1 MANNRDFDLISEF
14 RKANPRAFKV
24 VYDAYFPVLC
34 YFARGLLYGSPE
46 SEEIAADSIIKLFK
60 RSHDFESLQNIRAFL
75 FITTRNACFNF
86 LTYSVR
92 ENRKINRLDPSPVE
106 DPEKLALSEMIRAE
120 VMREI
125 YKEIEELP
133 EACREVFQLLY
144 LEGKNANEVAKQLN
158 ISIVAV
164 WEQRQEA
171 IRLLRTILLKKGL
184 LSILLA
190 YGAFAFVA

>member
-1 MANNRDFDLISEF
+1 MANNRDFDLIGEF

-24 VYDAYFPVLC
+24 VYDIYFPVLC

-46 SEEIAADSIIKLFK
+46 SEEIAADSMIKLFN
-60 RSHDFESLQNIRAFL
+60 RSNDFESLQNIRAFL

-86 LTYSVR
+86 LTWSVR
-92 ENRKINRLDPSPVE
+92 EHDRKKELEAISQE
-106 DPEKLALSEMIRAE
+106 SKEKLALSEMIRAE

-144 LEGKNANEVAKQLN
+144 LEGKNANEVARQLN

-171 IRLLRTILLKKGL
+171 LRLLRTILLKKGL
-184 LSILLA
+184 LAILLA